1 MRALLIL
8 VLLPLSSTQA
18 VIRHSAIDIE
28 AGELTER
35 ACYFEGKR
43 YSEGTLLQDDGGTM
57 RCGVLDGVT
66 DNGSLGWLREGEEGK
81 AVIERR
87 QDDKDRVIEIRK

>member
-66 DNGSLGWLREGEEGK
+66 DNGSLGWLREGK

-87 QDDKDRVIEIRK
+87 QDDKGRVIEIRK